1 MASTKGDNLDRNWRG
16 ANRTSTVKKVAPY
29 YSSPESNSMSGR
41 LVVGTQITYIDSAT
55 ENYQKAAI
63 QFPGDQNIYYTHID
77 NLVKPR
83 TSARSG
89 VRLSPGSFGLDNRTF
104 NSPYDYYNTIKD
116 GINARK
122 ADDIDGELF
131 DYLYELLAYAK
142 DGTQDYVNIVLT
154 DFPWGQIQNYYAE
167 VLGPLVCCYRGL
179 LSRFVPEGLGSA
191 TIFMPPDSER
201 LYDYKLITG
210 SNEYLISAKAAK
222 GVSNQVKPQFVVDA
236 VSQTLP
242 YNLSSSTAYRLLQI
256 LKDNTVI
263 LGAFRGWQL
272 IQPTEITNACID
284 DVIAHYRSSS
294 PNTRINQLSL
304 PIWDLFVK
312 KYLPHRV
319 TTKIEGKG
327 KDRRTVSTIET
338 TTYGELRY
346 KCEQLIETWSKS
358 GTQNS
363 DLKAIF
369 NLYLGKS
376 RVIYVKMNLNK
387 TSGVASFTADGGSG
401 SSLVNSLYLR
411 TSNYATRT
419 ADKIGFQVS

>member
-16 ANRTSTVKKVAPY
+16 ANRTSTVKKAGPY

-63 QFPGDQNIYYTHID
+63 QFAGDQNIYYTHID

-104 NSPYDYYNTIKD
+104 NSPYDYYNTIKS

-142 DGTQDYVNIVLT
+142 DGTQDYVNIVLS
-154 DFPWGQIQNYYAE
+154 DFPWGQIQTYYAE
-167 VLGPLVCCYRGL
+167 VLGPLACCYRGL

-236 VSQTLP
+236 VSGILP
-242 YNLSSSTAYRLLQI
+242 FNLSSSTAYQLLQI
-256 LKDNTVI
+256 LKDNSVI
-263 LGAFRGWQL
+263 LGAFKGWQL
-272 IQPTEITNACID
+272 IQPTEITNACIS
-284 DVIAHYRSSS
+284 DVMSNYNNTSRIN
-294 PNTRINQLSL
+294 PNTID
-304 PIWDLFVK
+304 IWDSFVRK
-312 KYLPHRV
+312 HLPHRV
-319 TTKIEGKG
+319 TTKSEGTG
-327 KDRRTVSTIET
+327 KNRRTVSTIET

-363 DLKAIF
+363 DLRAIF
-369 NLYLGKS
+369 NLYLSRS

-387 TSGVASFTADGGSG
+387 TNGVASFTADGGSG

>member
-16 ANRTSTVKKVAPY
+16 ANRTSTVKKVGPY
-29 YSSPESNSMSGR
+29 YSSPDSNSMTGR
-41 LVVGTQITYIDSAT
+41 LVVGTQINYIDSAT

-63 QFPGDQNIYYTHID
+63 QFSGDQNIYYTHID

-83 TSARSG
+83 SATRNA
-89 VRLSPGSFGLDNRTF
+89 VKLSPGSFGLENRSF
-104 NSPYDYYNTIKD
+104 NSPNDYYNAIKS
-116 GINARK
+116 GINSRRAS
-122 ADDIDGELF
+122 DVDGELF

-142 DGTQDYVNIVLT
+142 DGTQDYSDIVIT

-167 VLGPLVCCYRGL
+167 VIGPIACCYRSL

-191 TIFMPPDSER
+191 TIYIPPDSER

-236 VSQTLP
+236 VSGLLP
-242 YNLSSSTAYRLLQI
+242 YNLSSSTAFQLLQI

-263 LGAFRGWQL
+263 LGAFKGWQL
-272 IQPTEITNACID
+272 IQPTEITNACIN
-284 DVIAHYRSSS
+284 DVILHYGGASS
-294 PNTRINQLSL
+294 NTRIKQESL
-304 PIWDLFVK
+304 PIWDLFVRK
-312 KYLPHRV
+312 HLPHRV
-319 TTKIEGKG
+319 TTKTEGTG

-338 TTYGELRY
+338 ATYGELRY

-358 GTQNS
+358 GVQNT

-369 NLYLGKS
+369 NVYLNQS

-387 TSGVASFTADGGSG
+387 TSGIASFSADGGSG
-401 SSLVNSLYLR
+401 SSLVNNLYLR